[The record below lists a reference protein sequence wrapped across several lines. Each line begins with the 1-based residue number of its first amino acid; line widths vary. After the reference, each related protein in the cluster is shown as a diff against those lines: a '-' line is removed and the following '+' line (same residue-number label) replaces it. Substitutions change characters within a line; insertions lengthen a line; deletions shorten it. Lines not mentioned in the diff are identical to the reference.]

1 MRRVYL
7 TREGYEKLRKELEYL
22 KNVKRREI
30 SKTLE
35 YARSL
40 GDLKENAEYQA
51 AKEAQALNEKKIQ
64 ELEQKLASAEIIDD
78 MDIARDE
85 VRIGAKV
92 KLMDLDTQEEEEYTL
107 VSPEEADPSQGLISV
122 YSPIGKA
129 LLGHKKGDVLEIKV
143 PAGTLRYKI
152 LDITR

>member
-22 KNVKRREI
+22 KNVKRKEI

-64 ELEQKLASAEIIDD
+64 ELEQKLANVEIIDD

-92 KLMDLDTQEEEEYTL
+92 KLMDLDTTDKEEYTL

-152 LDITR
+152 LDIAR